1 MGKSQPTEIQIFS
14 SSANGKIINYF
25 YTNLQGYEGDIT
37 KYARGTRMNSKIQRD
52 TYQKNI
58 NEVFKKQI
66 HYLTNENPDNYI
78 SDSESSDYEN
88 LFETHS
94 NNYIDLEEE
103 DPKKGLNFMKNEI
116 YSNPNNKKKKRTD
129 VKR

>member
-1 MGKSQPTEIQIFS
+1 MS
-14 SSANGKIINYF
+14 
-25 YTNLQGYEGDIT
+25 
-37 KYARGTRMNSKIQRD
+37 SKIQRD

-66 HYLTNENPDNYI
+66 QYLTCENPDNYI

-88 LFETHS
+88 LFETQS
-94 NNYIDLEEE
+94 NHLIDLEEE

-116 YSNPNNKKKKRTD
+116 YSNPNNKKKKRSD
-129 VKR
+129 PKR